1 MPTRQEIV
9 KNKANMDA
17 KRLAGVLKVV
27 LETIQKVEATMID
40 RKLN

>member
-1 MPTRQEIV
+1 VPTQQETV

-27 LETIQKVEATMID
+27 LWTIQEVETTMID
-40 RKLN
+40 KKLN